1 MGLEVDHV
9 SREDRQDG
17 TGCGSV
23 HKPFSASRASVS
35 NHSSMVFPSVY
46 FPDGSKMFSKS
57 LAGIFVISLRIKTGR
72 QRGHKQLFLNQAMI
86 FAR

>member
-17 TGCGSV
+17 TGCGSA
-23 HKPFSASRASVS
+23 HKPFLVSRASVS
-35 NHSSMVFPSVY
+35 NHSSMVFPGVY

-57 LAGIFVISLRIKTGR
+57 LAGILVISLRIKTGS
-72 QRGHKQLFLNQAMI
+72 QRGHKQLLLTQAVI